1 MNYGG
6 VVMTEVEMQ
15 HAQAID
21 FTSER
26 LNRLEKDMAH
36 MQKSIDELHTMLA
49 SFMKAI
55 TDYQEANDN
64 E

>member
-1 MNYGG
+1 
-6 VVMTEVEMQ
+6 MTEIEAE

>member
-1 MNYGG
+1 
-6 VVMTEVEMQ
+6 MTEIEAQ

-21 FTSER
+21 LTQER

-55 TDYQEANDN
+55 TDYQEAKDN

>member
-1 MNYGG
+1 
-6 VVMTEVEMQ
+6 MTEIEAQ

-21 FTSER
+21 FTAER

>member
-1 MNYGG
+1 
-6 VVMTEVEMQ
+6 MTEIEAE

-49 SFMKAI
+49 SFMKVI

>member
-1 MNYGG
+1 
-6 VVMTEVEMQ
+6 MTEVEME

-21 FTSER
+21 FTQER

-36 MQKSIDELHTMLA
+36 MQKSLDELHTMLA
-49 SFMKAI
+49 SFMQAI
-55 TDYQEANDN
+55 TDYQKEAKDN

>member
-55 TDYQEANDN
+55 TDYKEANDN
-64 E
+64 

>member
-1 MNYGG
+1 
-6 VVMTEVEMQ
+6 MTEIEAQ